1 MGLADGNRYLEETF
15 SVPVWYVVK
24 RFDFDRVCGLP
35 DLFEDQKSLKKQT
48 KKNLDH
54 SSLVIFSEAFNC
66 PGLEAKIETLL
77 KFICSSYNFVNNG
90 LLLLHKTIEI

>member
-35 DLFEDQKSLKKQT
+35 DLFEDQKSLKNKQ
-48 KKNLDH
+48 KKIL
-54 SSLVIFSEAFNC
+54 
-66 PGLEAKIETLL
+66 
-77 KFICSSYNFVNNG
+77 
-90 LLLLHKTIEI
+90 TIAL